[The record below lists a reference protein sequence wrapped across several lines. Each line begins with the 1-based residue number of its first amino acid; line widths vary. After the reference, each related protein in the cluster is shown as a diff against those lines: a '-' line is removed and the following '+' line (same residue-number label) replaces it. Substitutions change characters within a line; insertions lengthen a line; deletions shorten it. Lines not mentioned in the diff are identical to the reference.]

1 MGQFTFVG
9 IWYFYVPESNWLV
22 PHGNDYALFEYGQG
36 NPQDPANCYNVYSTP
51 TPGAYVFQSQ
61 SNGMYLGVPPLIG
74 LVCASLADPADSQP
88 LIPTPYS
95 RPNFAVTFM
104 YLPDRVRMLASNDS
118 ETGWNWL
125 ADEGGNWRENAAGLQ
140 PTGWNFS
147 DLLAGKGTGGFT
159 LHYANLSDYVF
170 PPGSD
175 FTEINFSGAV
185 LDGAKLDQCNLT
197 RANFTGCSL
206 KNASLENAIFVKT
219 VFNNARLIDA
229 KLRGVTWT
237 NVQANGAMLDGADFT
252 GATLTNTAMAG
263 ALMHKGILIFSGV
276 TLVGGDFSNC
286 DFQTTYYAGIKLVST
301 QSLPISFNHSRLN
314 YYMIKNNWQWM
325 DLLNATIDQ
334 LPHVLSSAS
343 APLNATGAKLSGL
356 NQNNFTGLTLEHAV
370 FDYALLDNMDL
381 SGANLNNASL
391 IEASLHGATLTDVK
405 LQDANLNGAQ
415 LGTLGHLFTLA
426 SNFENDLNAG
436 PNVDIALRGQ
446 FTLNNITLSATAS
459 LETLA
464 PGRVWQLND
473 AGNHVTYTVRLETQ
487 SNGSQIL
494 TVYAPVAAASLVNA
508 YMPNAVLT
516 GANLYNVLANGIQF
530 YGSKAR
536 IDGSA
541 ILEEA
546 QFNDSNLSNLNLTQ
560 AQLMGTNLSGSYL
573 FNAKFNKANL
583 TPSAGGKATD
593 LSDANLQGADFTDAQ
608 LFGANL
614 ANAAVAIR
622 VPTKA
627 NPDQGGVYLFSLPF
641 TGDTKT
647 VQQYVAE
654 LTAASTQFSLN
665 PKGDAAT
672 LQKYVTALET
682 NQLNTLKVP
691 FILHHINLSS
701 NAQIQTIEVGS
712 VWQIVDGQNSYT
724 LWTDSDENGN
734 TELYAAPSLTN
745 TRAAFQHGNITLR
758 WQAGTV
764 ADTAGQQWLLDNDS
778 ENPKNFSLGYVRFVI
793 VLVGGVLDVY
803 GTALRVERLGDN
815 NQLQIDTET
824 CNVTKLALVNLNGET
839 VCPNGAKLSTN
850 QNTGGVQW
858 DPKWLRAT
866 TPPRPPTCVPTDF
879 NWCPPS
885 QQKAKHHDELLSG
898 QMGRPRR
905 TEQ

>member
-22 PHGNDYALFEYGQG
+22 PHGNDFALYEYGQG

-61 SNGMYLGVPPLIG
+61 LNGMYLGVPPLIG

-104 YLPDRVRMLASNDS
+104 YLPDKVRMLASNDS

-140 PTGWNFS
+140 PTVWNFS

-170 PPGSD
+170 PPGSG

-185 LDGAKLDQCNLT
+185 LDGAKFDQCNLT
-197 RANFTGCSL
+197 RANFTSCSL
-206 KNASLENAIFVKT
+206 KKTSFSKAI
-219 VFNNARLIDA
+219 I
-229 KLRGVTWT
+229 
-237 NVQANGAMLDGADFT
+237 NGG
-252 GATLTNTAMAG
+252 N
-263 ALMHKGILIFSGV
+263 
-276 TLVGGDFSNC
+276 FSNC
-286 DFQTTYYAGIKLVST
+286 DLRTVIAHGVIAVSAQSQPLNFNSAKLNFP
-301 QSLPISFNHSRLN
+301 LIR
-314 YYMIKNNWQWM
+314 NNWQWLE
-325 DLLNATIDQ
+325 LLNATIDQ
-334 LPHVLSSAS
+334 LPHPLSSAS

-356 NQNNFTGLTLEHAV
+356 NQNNFTGFTLEHAV

-391 IEASLHGATLTDVK
+391 IEASLHGATLTGVK
-405 LQDANLNGAQ
+405 LQDANLSGAQ

-426 SNFENDLNAG
+426 TSFENDLNAG
-436 PNVDIALRGQ
+436 PNVDVALRGQ

-459 LETLA
+459 LETLS

-473 AGNHVTYTVRLETQ
+473 AGNNVTYTVRLETQ
-487 SNGSQIL
+487 ANGSQIL
-494 TVYAPVAAASLVNA
+494 TVYATVAAASLVNA

-516 GANLYNVLANGIQF
+516 GANLFNVLANGIQF
-530 YGSKAR
+530 YGSKAK
-536 IDGSA
+536 IDGWA

-560 AQLMGTNLSGSYL
+560 AQLMGTNLSGAYL

-583 TPSAGGKATD
+583 TPSAGGKSTD

-641 TGDTKT
+641 TGDTNT

-665 PKGDAAT
+665 PKGDDAT

-691 FILHHINLSS
+691 FILHHINLPN

-734 TELYAAPSLTN
+734 TELYAAPSLAS

-758 WQAGTV
+758 WQAGTA

-793 VLVGGVLDVY
+793 VLAGGVLDVY

-898 QMGRPRR
+898 QMGHPGR